1 MNVSRPRTVAL
12 ALAFATIYVVWGST
26 YLAIRVGVETIPPFL
41 MLGARFLFAGVV
53 LYGWLRFR
61 GVTAPTARQWL
72 VATVTG
78 VMMLFLGTGMVGV
91 AEQTLDSGLAAL
103 LVSTTPLWM
112 VLAAWLGGKGERP
125 RAAVFAGIAIGLL
138 GVFLLFDPFAAGQA
152 GWSAAVPGLLV
163 VGASVS
169 WAVASVYSKGADL
182 PSNAFMTSAMQM
194 TAGGAALLLGAAA
207 TGELAGFT
215 IASVSGRSAWALAY
229 LVVFGSFLAFS
240 AYVWL
245 LGVASPA
252 RVSTYAFVN
261 PAVAVFLG
269 WLLLGEPVTLRI
281 LLSMALLTLSVVVIL
296 RLGR

>member
-41 MLGARFLFAGVV
+41 MLGARFFFAGVV

-112 VLAAWLGGKGERP
+112 VLAAWLGGRAERP
-125 RAAVFAGIAIGLL
+125 PLAVFSGIAIGLV
-138 GVFLLFDPFAAGQA
+138 GVFLLFDPQELAQA
-152 GWSAAVPGLLV
+152 GWSAAVPGLMV

-169 WAVASVYSKGADL
+169 WAAASVYSKGADL
-182 PSNAFMTSAMQM
+182 PRNAFMTSAMQM
-194 TAGGAALLLGAAA
+194 TCGGAALLAGALL
-207 TGELAGFT
+207 TGEFSGF
-215 IASVSGRSAWALAY
+215 ALSAVSPRSAWALAY

-245 LGVASPA
+245 LGVSSPA

-269 WLLLGEPVTLRI
+269 WLLLDEPVSVRI
-281 LLSMALLTLSVVVIL
+281 VLSMGLLMLSVIVIL
-296 RLGR
+296 RRGR